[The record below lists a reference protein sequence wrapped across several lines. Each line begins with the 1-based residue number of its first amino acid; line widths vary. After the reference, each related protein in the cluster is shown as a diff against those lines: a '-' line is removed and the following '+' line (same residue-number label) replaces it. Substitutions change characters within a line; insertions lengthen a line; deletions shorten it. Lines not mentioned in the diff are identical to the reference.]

1 MAITH
6 EDISHRRAQ
15 VRRTQHGS
23 GAEMISSRLAVILVG
38 VSIVCALITFVL
50 CLAGEASR
58 SEATWYLLSIGGSSN
73 RMSECFYNG
82 NGKTALACAIF
93 AFLLLAV
100 AMFAEHA
107 YMLVAVAS
115 PVAPSEVGWT
125 VTNDP
130 RIASATRSLTC
141 QTCFLFLLT
150 WQVIILFVVF
160 RLCFAIA
167 EVLLIIGVGV
177 ESGHLTDWRKPRPGC
192 HVMKP
197 GMFAAAGI
205 LGLISVFLGFM
216 VYLTALRSQKLYH
229 GEGGIMHH
237 GPHNPVQH
245 AHIPAPTAPHELHPP
260 AAAQTH
266 PSEVADKT
274 STSV

>member
-6 EDISHRRAQ
+6 EDISHRRGQ
-15 VRRTQHGS
+15 VRRTQHGG
-23 GAEMISSRLAVILVG
+23 GAGMIGSRLAVILVG

-58 SEATWYLLSIGGSSN
+58 SEATWYLLSIGGSGN

-82 NGKTALACAIF
+82 DGRTALACAIF

-100 AMFAEHA
+100 AMLAEHA

-115 PVAPSEVGWT
+115 PVPPGEVGWT

-130 RIASATRSLTC
+130 RMASATRSLTC

-150 WQVIILFVVF
+150 W
-160 RLCFAIA
+160 LCFAIA
-167 EVLLIIGVGV
+167 EVLLMIGVGV
-177 ESGHLTDWRKPRPGC
+177 ESGHLTDWRKPRPVC
-192 HVMKP
+192 HVIKP

-216 VYLTALRSQKLYH
+216 VYLTALRSQKMYH

-245 AHIPAPTAPHELHPP
+245 AHIPDPTAPHELHPP

-266 PSEVADKT
+266 PPEATDKT

>member
-6 EDISHRRAQ
+6 EDISLRRAQ
-15 VRRTQHGS
+15 IRRTHGG
-23 GAEMISSRLAVILVG
+23 GADLTGSRLATILVG
-38 VSIVCALITFVL
+38 LSIICALLTFVL

-58 SEATWYLLSIGGSSN
+58 SEATGYLLSIGGSSN
-73 RMSECFYNG
+73 RISECFYNG
-82 NGKTALACAIF
+82 SGRTALACAIC

-115 PVAPSEVGWT
+115 PAPPGEVGWT
-125 VTNDP
+125 IARDP
-130 RIASATRSLTC
+130 RMASAARSLTC

-150 WQVIILFVVF
+150 W
-160 RLCFAIA
+160 LCFAIA
-167 EVLLIIGVGV
+167 EVLLMIGIGV
-177 ESGHLTDWRKPRPGC
+177 ESGHLTDWTKPRTGC
-192 HVMKP
+192 HVMRP

-205 LGLISVFLGFM
+205 LGLIAVFLGFM
-216 VYLTALRSQKLYH
+216 VYLTSLKTKKLYH
-229 GEGGIMHH
+229 GEEAMHRGLH
-237 GPHNPVQH
+237 HTEPRPHVP
-245 AHIPAPTAPHELHPP
+245 PPTAPHEPNPP

-266 PSEVADKT
+266 PPEAEKT